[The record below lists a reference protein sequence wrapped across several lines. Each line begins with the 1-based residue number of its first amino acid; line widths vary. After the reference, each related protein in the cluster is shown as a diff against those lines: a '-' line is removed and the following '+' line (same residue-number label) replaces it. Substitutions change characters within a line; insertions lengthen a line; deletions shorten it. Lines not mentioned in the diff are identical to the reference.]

1 MKRHYQQQ
9 NNERSSLR
17 QKLNEN
23 VFKDMKNNLDNTR
36 TRSQLGLPQLWK
48 TTFQNKCIFC
58 SQYLKS
64 IKAMGGHIKH
74 CKAKRE
80 VITTAPTSIV
90 SASYLDLQK
99 KQLSFDNSL
108 ITGYVELGNGTRVKG
123 NWRHYL
129 EVAKYVTLNGIH
141 GTGGDSLLELL
152 KKITS
157 NIGCEIAIPSRMRTL
172 MLAVLKT
179 FKGSFYLLKY
189 LHILISLF

>member
-9 NNERSSLR
+9 NHERSSLR

-23 VFKDMKNNLDNTR
+23 VFKDMEKKGDNTR

-64 IKAMGGHIKH
+64 IKAMGGHIKY

-80 VITTAPTSIV
+80 DVTTAPTTTV
-90 SASYLDLQK
+90 CTSYLDLQK

-108 ITGYVELGNGTRVKG
+108 KTGFVELGNGTRVKG

-129 EVAKYVTLNGIH
+129 EVAKYVTINGIH

-179 FKGSFYLLKY
+179 FKGSFYFLKY
-189 LHILISLF
+189 

>member
-129 EVAKYVTLNGIH
+129 EVAKYVT
-141 GTGGDSLLELL
+141 
-152 KKITS
+152 
-157 NIGCEIAIPSRMRTL
+157 
-172 MLAVLKT
+172 

-189 LHILISLF
+189 LQILISLF